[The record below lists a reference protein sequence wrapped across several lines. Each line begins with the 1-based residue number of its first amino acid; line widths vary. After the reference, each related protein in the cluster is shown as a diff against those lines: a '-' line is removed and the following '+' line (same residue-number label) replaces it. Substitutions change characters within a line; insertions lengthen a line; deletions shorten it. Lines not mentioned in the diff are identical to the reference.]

1 MFSAAMIS
9 QILLWLAV
17 LVLLSLVLA
26 LARQVGVL
34 HERIAPAGALAMNSV
49 LKVGEALPLTIEA
62 DIEGAAVEIG
72 GESSSS
78 TLVYFMSPDCP
89 ICKSLLPA
97 LISLVTSDEKQT
109 RLVFASDGNVL
120 SIHKDYVNRHNLSQ
134 YPYIV
139 SERLGQRFGVS
150 KLPYAVL
157 LDESGAVMSL
167 GMVNTRE
174 HLESLFTAKAMGV
187 SSIQDFLARKKNNS
201 RIGNA

>member
-1 MFSAAMIS
+1 MFSVTLIS
-9 QILLWLAV
+9 HVLLWVTIAGLMV
-17 LVLLSLVLA
+17 LVFA

-49 LKVGEALPLTIEA
+49 LKVGEKLPLIIES
-62 DIEGAAVEIG
+62 DIESHAVEIG
-72 GESSSS
+72 GVSKSS

-97 LISLVTSDEKQT
+97 LMSLVTSEERNT
-109 RLVFASDGNVL
+109 RLIFASDGNVM
-120 SIHKDYVNRHNLSQ
+120 SIHKDYVSRNKLSA

-157 LDESGAVMSL
+157 IDETGTIVSL

-174 HLESLFTAKAMGV
+174 HLESLFMAKALGV
-187 SSIQDFLARKKNNS
+187 SSIQDYLKRKPRSNK
-201 RIGNA
+201 IGNA